1 MALNPLVDSRDVRF
15 VLFEMLNIDR
25 LGDNHPDFADFDR
38 DIYSD
43 MLNLAER
50 IAVEEIYP
58 AGNEGDKE
66 GCSYDPVTHKVKIPK
81 SFKAPLDAYHK
92 AGFLGISDSQTIGG
106 MGMPEEIKTCASE
119 YFLAASIP
127 LVMYPGLTH
136 GAMQV
141 INNYGT
147 EELKKMFIEKMMS
160 GAWGGTMCLTEP
172 DAGSDVGLGKSKAIP
187 QADGTYL
194 ISGQSIF
201 ISSGENDY
209 YENIIHL
216 KLARIE
222 GDAPGTKGLSIF
234 VVPKYRVK
242 PDGTRG
248 EFNDVVCTGIEHKMG
263 IHGSSTCTLSFG
275 ENGKCLGY
283 LLGQEREGMK
293 IMFQMMNEERIGVG
307 IMGLAVSS
315 AAYMHAVGYARS
327 RVQGKHVAQMLNP
340 DAKAV
345 TIINH
350 PDVKRMLLW
359 MKSYVEGMRSF
370 SYFVTHCH
378 TLSRITSGI
387 EQEEAHALCELLR
400 PVIKAGN
407 TDTAVLLTSEAV
419 QVYGGYGYCSDYP
432 VERFMRDSKITTI
445 YEGTNG
451 IQSMDLIM
459 RKILMN
465 KDQYNYAVLRKK
477 IGETIGKA
485 RGVVDDKYISVVER
499 GLQSFDDVIEML
511 KKQMAEGKY
520 LSLFMN
526 ACPLEQA
533 LFMLLLAWSHLWAMT
548 IAVPRMK
555 EHLGDARGPE
565 REAIINDN
573 GEAAFYSGRVLSARF
588 YLESEFP
595 KYFGRIEAI
604 RSGDTS
610 VIAAS
615 SANFTGAL
623 EA

>member
-1 MALNPLVDSRDVRF
+1 MALNPLVDTRDVRF

-25 LGDNHPDFADFDR
+25 LGEKYPVFADFDR
-38 DIYSD
+38 EVYSD
-43 MLNLAER
+43 MLDLAER

-66 GCSYDPVTHKVKIPK
+66 GCTYDPATHKVKIPP
-81 SFKAPLDAYHK
+81 SFKPPLDAYHQ
-92 AGFLGISDSQTIGG
+92 AGFLGISDDPAIGG
-106 MGMPEEIKTCASE
+106 MGMPEEIKTSASE

-147 EELKKMFIEKMMS
+147 EKLKKMFIGKMMS

-172 DAGSDVGLGKSKAIP
+172 DAGSDVGLGKSKAAR
-187 QADGTYL
+187 QEDGTYL

-209 YENIIHL
+209 YENIVHL

-222 GDAPGTKGLSIF
+222 GDPPGTKGLSIF
-234 VVPKYRVK
+234 AVPKYRVN
-242 PDGTRG
+242 PDGTCG

-275 ENGKCLGY
+275 ENGGCVGY
-283 LLGQEREGMK
+283 LLGGEREGMR

-327 RVQGKHVAQMLNP
+327 RVQGKEVTQMLNP
-340 DAKAV
+340 DAKPVA
-345 TIINH
+345 IINH

-359 MKSYVEGMRSF
+359 MKSHVEGMRGF
-370 SYFVTHCH
+370 SYYVCHCH
-378 TLSRITSGI
+378 TLSRVSGGV
-387 EQEEAHALCELLR
+387 EQEEAHALGELLR
-400 PVIKAGN
+400 PVLKAGN
-407 TDTAVLLTSEAV
+407 TDTAVTVTSEAV
-419 QVYGGYGYCSDYP
+419 QVYGGYGYCADYP

-477 IGETIGKA
+477 IAETIARA
-485 RGVVDDKYISVVER
+485 RGVVDEKHVSSVER
-499 GLQSFDDVIEML
+499 GLRSFDEVIEML
-511 KKQMAEGKY
+511 KKQMAEGNF

-526 ACPLEQA
+526 ATPLQQA
-533 LFMLLLAWSHLWAMT
+533 LFMLVLAWSHLWAMSV
-548 IAVPRMK
+548 ALPKMK
-555 EHLGDARGPE
+555 EHLGGARGQE
-565 REAIINDN
+565 REAIINEN
-573 GEAAFYSGRVLSARF
+573 AEAAFYSGRVLSARF

-604 RSGDTS
+604 RSGDMS
-610 VIAAS
+610 VISAS

>member
-15 VLFEMLNIDR
+15 VLFEMLNLDR
-25 LGDNHPDFADFDR
+25 LGEKHPGFADFDR

-50 IAVEEIYP
+50 IAFEEIYP
-58 AGNEGDKE
+58 AGIEGDKE
-66 GCSYDPVTHKVKIPK
+66 GCSYDPATHEVKIPK
-81 SFKAPLDAYHK
+81 SFKSPLDAYHQ

-141 INNYGT
+141 INTYGS
-147 EELKKMFIEKMMS
+147 EEVKKLFIEKMMS

-172 DAGSDVGLGKSKAIP
+172 DAGSDVGLGKSRAVR
-187 QADGTYL
+187 QADGNYL

-222 GDAPGTKGLSIF
+222 GDPQGTKGLSIF

-242 PDGTRG
+242 PDGTCG
-248 EFNDVVCTGIEHKMG
+248 EFNDVICTGIEHKMG

-315 AAYMHAVGYARS
+315 AAYMHAVSYARS
-327 RVQGKHVAQMLNP
+327 RVQGKHVTQLLNP

-350 PDVKRMLLW
+350 PDIKRMLLW
-359 MKSYVEGMRSF
+359 MKSYVEGMRGF
-370 SYFVTHCH
+370 SYYVCHCH
-378 TLSRITSGI
+378 TLSRISSGT
-387 EQEEAHALCELLR
+387 EQEEAHALSELLR
-400 PVIKAGN
+400 PVLKAGN
-407 TDTAVLLTSEAV
+407 TDTAVLVTSEAV

-477 IGETIGKA
+477 ISETIAKA
-485 RGVVDDKYISVVER
+485 RGVVEEKYISSVER
-499 GLQSFDDVIEML
+499 GLQCFDEVIEML

-526 ACPLEQA
+526 ACPLQQA
-533 LFMLLLAWSHLWAMT
+533 LFMLALAWSHLWAMT
-548 IAVPRMK
+548 IAVPKMK
-555 EHLGDARGPE
+555 EHLGDAKGQE

-610 VIAAS
+610 VITAT
-615 SANFTGAL
+615 SAQFTGAL